1 MIINKPLVQ
10 FALAALTVLLL
21 PLVLTSGILAGEILV
36 FALVAAA
43 CNLLLGYTGLLSFG
57 QGIFFGVGSYAAGI
71 LLTRTGIPVG
81 VVLPLAAILGAAIAT
96 VVGALSIRQSGV
108 YFVMLTLAFA
118 QMFYFL
124 AYTFSGLTGGDNG
137 LLDVPRPS
145 LGGVELVTPW
155 PYYWFVAVCFLVLF
169 AALLMVTRSTFG
181 RTLIAVRENTDRAA
195 AIGFPV
201 KVFKIVAFAIS
212 GAVTAFAGGLHAM
225 LIGVA
230 PLSNIEYHTSEMI
243 LIMTIIG
250 GSSSLFASVLGA
262 GFYMLLADTLS
273 TIMPRW
279 LLILGLVL
287 VTVAL
292 FLQKGLWGLVERL
305 WAAITHQRAPEK
317 GDTMPDEPTSGE
329 G

>member
-1 MIINKPLVQ
+1 MVINTPLVQ
-10 FALAALTVLLL
+10 FALATLTVLAL
-21 PLVLTSGILAGEILV
+21 PLFLSSGILAGEILV
-36 FALVAAA
+36 FALVVAA

-81 VVLPLAAILGAAIAT
+81 VVLPLAAVMGAAIAT
-96 VVGALSIRQSGV
+96 IVGALSIRQQGV

-137 LLDVPRPS
+137 LLDVPRPI
-145 LGGVELVTPW
+145 LAGTELADPW

-181 RTLIAVRENTDRAA
+181 RTLIAVRENAERAA

-201 KVFKIVAFAIS
+201 RVFKIVAFAIS

-292 FLQKGLWGLVERL
+292 FLQRGLWGLVERL
-305 WAAITHQRAPEK
+305 WGMITHQRIPGADNTLPD
-317 GDTMPDEPTSGE
+317 DTASGKE
-329 G
+329 